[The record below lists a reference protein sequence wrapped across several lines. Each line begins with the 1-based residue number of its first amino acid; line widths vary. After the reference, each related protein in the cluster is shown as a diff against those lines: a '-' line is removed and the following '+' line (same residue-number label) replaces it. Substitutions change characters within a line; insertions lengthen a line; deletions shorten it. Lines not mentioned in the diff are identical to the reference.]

1 MELNKVEIDIDDFK
15 IMKILI
21 SERFCELNCK
31 IGTDKQ
37 DEVDLKAYEILKK
50 LYYKYCD
57 N

>member
-1 MELNKVEIDIDDFK
+1 MNKVEIDIDDFK

-21 SERFCELNCK
+21 SERFCELNRK

-57 N
+57 DK